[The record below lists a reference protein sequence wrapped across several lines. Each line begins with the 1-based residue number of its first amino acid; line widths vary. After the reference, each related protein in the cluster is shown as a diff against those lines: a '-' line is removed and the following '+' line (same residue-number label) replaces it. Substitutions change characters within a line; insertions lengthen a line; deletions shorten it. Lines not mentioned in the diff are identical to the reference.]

1 MSEDNT
7 GARARR
13 PARARKP
20 VAPTAIDN
28 SVAPPAIGSPAAPP
42 VADDPEAS
50 AADNPEDIDAGDFA
64 AAMEL
69 SDRLDQ
75 PVRVPTENHLETG
88 LADYGM
94 WVAMFSAFPPTK
106 PDPKT
111 FRRGRI
117 WT

>member
-1 MSEDNT
+1 MTERT
-7 GARARR
+7 TRAKAKR

-20 VAPTAIDN
+20 
-28 SVAPPAIGSPAAPP
+28 PAAPKGEEP
-42 VADDPEAS
+42 AEPER
-50 AADNPEDIDAGDFA
+50 IDAGDFA

-75 PVRVPTENHLETG
+75 PVRVPTEHHLDTG

-94 WVAMFSAFPPTK
+94 WVRLFAAFPPRK
-106 PDPKT
+106 PDPRT

-117 WT
+117 WA

>member
-7 GARARR
+7 RARR

-28 SVAPPAIGSPAAPP
+28 PVAPP

-50 AADNPEDIDAGDFA
+50 AADNPEEIDAGDFA
-64 AAMEL
+64 SAMEL